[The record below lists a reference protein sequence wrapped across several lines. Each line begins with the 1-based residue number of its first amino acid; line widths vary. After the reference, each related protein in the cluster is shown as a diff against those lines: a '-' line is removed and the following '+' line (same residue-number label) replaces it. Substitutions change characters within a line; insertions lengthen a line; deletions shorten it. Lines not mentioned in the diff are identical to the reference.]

1 MIKHCVRKPY
11 TVLVG
16 ILAII
21 LLGVISFT
29 RMSTDLLPEM
39 ELPYLVV
46 YTSDPGA
53 SPDEV
58 EATVTKPLEAAL
70 GTTSG
75 LKNITSTSSENVS
88 VIMMEFSQETD
99 LNGVMVQMNNT
110 FDQLK
115 DVLPEN
121 AGTPTLMHISADM
134 MATMMLSVDYKGKDV
149 HELSEFLNE
158 ELITQFERLDGVAA
172 VNSIGMVEDGV
183 KITLSQKKID
193 ALNDKVLKSVSS
205 ELYKTKKKLDDAQ
218 SKLDASSAQM
228 NSANA
233 QLEKQTGTLSDQ
245 LGTASAE
252 VDSAASKLN
261 AILSEETTLTANQ
274 KAFEAEKQAYQQYAD
289 MNDQVSMVAALIAVY
304 GSTGKL
310 PADNIN
316 DFDSVSALLS
326 SVGSAIQDPAKYIS
340 QNMTDEEFNVAR
352 DEVSSLVSG
361 IGGDVS
367 AQLGSVSR
375 TDFAKLSAV
384 TAKAAVRVEE
394 IGAELN
400 NINTRLM
407 TIGTMKPQLEQALE
421 AAKKTYAKLESSKI
435 SATVGVASGKAQ
447 IISGKSQLQ
456 SAQQQ
461 LDASVEQFETA
472 RDEAYKKADISGLVT
487 ADMISKILI
496 AENFDMP
503 AGYIKQGD
511 QQVLLKVGKSYD
523 SLDEVSDTILFHMDQ
538 GDIGDVRLK
547 DVASVK
553 FSDNAGETYAK
564 INGNDG
570 ILLSVSKQSTAST
583 AEVSHELN
591 DLIENLQEKYPGLR
605 LTPLMDQG
613 EYIDMIISSVLQN
626 LIMGGILAIFVLA
639 LFLKDFKPTVIV
651 GFSIPMS
658 VLFAIVLMYFTDITL
673 NIISLSGLSL
683 GVGMLVD
690 NSIVVMENI
699 YRLRNEGMP
708 AAKAA
713 VRGASQ
719 VGGAIAASTLTTICV
734 FLPIVFTDGLSRQ
747 LLGDMGLTIAYSL
760 SASLI
765 MALTLVPAMSST
777 VLRNTKPKPTRW
789 FDRLVEQYQKLLG
802 WSLRHR
808 FITLGVALAILIF
821 SAVQAGF
828 MGMTLIP
835 EMSSEQMVA
844 TYEFDPELDE
854 ETNKTNAD
862 SILKT
867 IQSTKGVDIVGAMD
881 SSAASPLSGSSS
893 DSISYYILLNG
904 ERGNKEIA
912 EEIRSKTAKYE
923 DLLTVSDS
931 AMDMG
936 SMLSSGLEI
945 EIRGDEL
952 ETLQS
957 AANDIKKLLG
967 DVEGLEEITDGNEN
981 ADEQIQLI
989 VNKEKAMREGLTVAQ
1004 VFASVSSDLSDEV
1017 TSTTLKLD
1025 GKDYPVTV
1033 VTKSNVTTGN
1043 LMRQTVES
1051 TDPTTGETS
1060 DVRLK
1065 EIASTSKSTSMAS
1078 ISRDNNERV
1087 MTVSAAVDDS
1097 HNIALISREVR
1108 DKLDDYNA
1116 PAGCS
1121 VSITGENEQIT
1132 DMMTD
1137 IIQMILVAIALIYLI
1152 MVAQFQS
1159 LLSPFIVLFT
1169 IPLAFTGGLLA
1180 LWITRM
1186 ELSMMSMMG
1195 FLILTGVI
1203 VNNGIVFVD
1212 YTNQLRLE
1220 GMEKR
1225 EALMRTGR
1233 ARIRPILMTALTTIL
1248 AMSTM
1253 ALGIGSGA
1261 EMGQAMAVV
1270 MIGGLLYATLL
1281 TLLVV
1286 PVLYDLL
1293 NHRKMKKIDVG
1304 DND

>member
-1 MIKHCVRKPY
+1 MIKHCVRKPF

-16 ILAII
+16 ILAVI
-21 LLGVISFT
+21 LLGFISFT

-39 ELPYLVV
+39 ELPYLIV
-46 YTSDPGA
+46 YTTDPGA
-53 SPDEV
+53 SPEEV
-58 EATVTKPLEAAL
+58 ETSVTRPLEAAL

-88 VIMMEFSQETD
+88 MIMMEFSEDTD

-121 AGTPTLMHISADM
+121 AGTPTLMQISADM
-134 MATMMLSVDYKGKDV
+134 MATMTLSVDYDGKDV
-149 HELSEFLNE
+149 QELSEFLNE
-158 ELITQFERLDGVAA
+158 ELLTKFERLDGVGA
-172 VNSIGMVEDGV
+172 VSSIGMVEDSV
-183 KITLSQKKID
+183 RITLDQKKID
-193 ALNDKVLKSVSS
+193 ALNDKVLKSVDS
-205 ELYKTKKKLDDAQ
+205 ELFKTKKQLDDAQ
-218 SKLDASSAQM
+218 AQLNASSSKM

-233 QLEKQTGTLSDQ
+233 QLEAQTGTLADQ
-245 LGTASAE
+245 MGTASAE
-252 VDSAASKLN
+252 VDSATSQLN

-274 KAFEAEKQAYQQYAD
+274 KSFESEKQAYQQYAD
-289 MNDQVSMVAALIAVY
+289 MNDQISMLAALIAVY
-304 GSTGKL
+304 DSTGKL
-310 PADNIN
+310 PTDDLNE
-316 DFDSVSALLS
+316 FDSVSALLS
-326 SVGSAIQDPAKYIS
+326 GTGSAISDPAKYIAE
-340 QNMTDEEFNVAR
+340 NMTDEEFDAAR
-352 DEVSSLVSG
+352 DQVLSLVSG
-361 IGGDVS
+361 IGGD
-367 AQLGSVSR
+367 AADQLGSVSR
-375 TDFAKLSAV
+375 TDFAQLASL
-384 TAKAAVRVEE
+384 TAKAATRVGE
-394 IGAELN
+394 IDAELN
-400 NINTRLM
+400 NISTRLA
-407 TIGTMKPQLEQALE
+407 TISAMKPQLEEALE
-421 AAKKTYAKLESSKI
+421 TAKQTYAKLESSKI
-435 SATVGVASGKAQ
+435 SATLGVASGKAQ
-447 IISGKSQLQ
+447 IIAGQSQLQ

-461 LDASVEQFETA
+461 LDASIEQFEAA
-472 RDEAYKKADISGLVT
+472 RDEAYKKADISGLIT
-487 ADMISKILI
+487 ADMISNILI

-511 QQVLLKVGKSYD
+511 QQILLKVGESYR
-523 SLDEVSDTILFHMDQ
+523 SLDEVADTILFHMDQ
-538 GDIGDVRLK
+538 GKIGDVRLK

-553 FSDNAGETYAK
+553 FSNNAGETYAK

-570 ILLSVSKQSTAST
+570 ILLSISKQSTAST
-583 AEVSHELN
+583 AEVSHELH
-591 DLIENLQEKYPGLR
+591 DLIDELEEQYPGLR

-613 EYIDMIISSVLQN
+613 QYIDMIVSSVLQN
-626 LIMGGILAIFVLA
+626 LIMGGILAILVLA
-639 LFLKDFKPTVIV
+639 LFLKDVKPTIIV

-658 VLFAIVLMYFTDITL
+658 VLFAIVLMYFTNITL
-673 NIISLSGLSL
+673 NIISLSGLAL

-734 FLPIVFTDGLSRQ
+734 FLPLVFTDGLSRQ

-760 SASLI
+760 GASLI

-777 VLRNTKPKPTRW
+777 ILRNTSPKPTRW
-789 FDRLVEQYQKLLG
+789 FDRLIEKYQKLLG

-808 FITLGVALAILIF
+808 FITLGIALAILIF

-835 EMSSEQMVA
+835 EMSSEQMLA
-844 TYEFDPELDE
+844 TYEFDPDLDE
-854 ETNKTNAD
+854 ETNEANAD
-862 SILKT
+862 SILKI
-867 IQSTKGVDIVGAMD
+867 IQDTEGVEVVGAMD
-881 SSAASPLSGSSS
+881 SSAASLMSSGGS
-893 DSISYYILLNG
+893 DSISYYILLTG
-904 ERGNKEIA
+904 DRDNKDIA
-912 EEIRSKTAKYE
+912 AEIRSKTTEYE
-923 DLLTVSDS
+923 EFLTVTDS
-931 AMDMG
+931 AMDMS
-936 SMLSSGLEI
+936 SMLSTGMEI
-945 EIRGDEL
+945 EIRGDDL

-957 AANDIKKLLG
+957 IGSDMKDLLG
-967 DVEGLEEITDGNEN
+967 EVEGLEDITDGNED

-989 VNKEKAMREGLTVAQ
+989 VDKEKAMREGLTVAQ

-1025 GKDYPVTV
+1025 GKEYPVTV
-1033 VTKSNVTTGN
+1033 VAKSNVTTGN

-1060 DVRLK
+1060 EVRLK
-1065 EIASTSKSTSMAS
+1065 EIASTSKSKSMAS
-1078 ISRDNNERV
+1078 IARDNNERV
-1087 MTVSAAVDDS
+1087 LTVSATVDDA
-1097 HNIALISREVR
+1097 HNIALISREVNE
-1108 DKLDDYNA
+1108 KLDRYEA
-1116 PAGCS
+1116 PAGYS
-1121 VSITGENEQIT
+1121 ISITGENEQIM
-1132 DMMTD
+1132 DMMMD
-1137 IIQMILVAIALIYLI
+1137 IIQMILVAVALIYLI

-1180 LWITRM
+1180 LWITGM
-1186 ELSMMSMMG
+1186 EISMMSMMG
-1195 FLILTGVI
+1195 FLILAGVV

-1212 YTNQLRLE
+1212 YTNQLRLD
-1220 GMEKR
+1220 GVEKR
-1225 EALMRTGR
+1225 EALLRAGK

-1248 AMSTM
+1248 AMSTL

-1261 EMGQAMAVV
+1261 EMGQGMAVV
-1270 MIGGLLYATLL
+1270 IIGGLIYATLL

-1293 NHRKMKKIDVG
+1293 NRRKMKKIDVG

>member
-1 MIKHCVRKPY
+1 MIKHCVRKPF

-16 ILAII
+16 ILAVI
-21 LLGVISFT
+21 LLGFISFT

-39 ELPYLVV
+39 ELPYLIV
-46 YTSDPGA
+46 YTTDPGA
-53 SPDEV
+53 SPEEV
-58 EATVTKPLEAAL
+58 ETSVTRPLEAAL

-88 VIMMEFSQETD
+88 MIMMEFSEDTD

-121 AGTPTLMHISADM
+121 AGTPTLMQISADM
-134 MATMMLSVDYKGKDV
+134 MATMTLSVDYDGKDV
-149 HELSEFLNE
+149 QELSEFLNE
-158 ELITQFERLDGVAA
+158 ELLTKFERLDGVGA
-172 VNSIGMVEDGV
+172 VSSIGMVEDSV
-183 KITLSQKKID
+183 RITLDQKKID
-193 ALNDKVLKSVSS
+193 ALNDKVLKSVDS
-205 ELYKTKKKLDDAQ
+205 ELFKTKKQLDDAQ
-218 SKLDASSAQM
+218 AQLNASSSKM

-233 QLEKQTGTLSDQ
+233 QLEAQTGTLADQ
-245 LGTASAE
+245 MGTASAE
-252 VDSAASKLN
+252 VDSATSQLN

-274 KAFEAEKQAYQQYAD
+274 KSFESEKQAYQQYAD
-289 MNDQVSMVAALIAVY
+289 MNDQISMLAALIAVY
-304 GSTGKL
+304 DSTGKL
-310 PADNIN
+310 PTDDLNE
-316 DFDSVSALLS
+316 FDSVSALLS
-326 SVGSAIQDPAKYIS
+326 GTGSAISDPAKYIAE
-340 QNMTDEEFNVAR
+340 NMTDEEFDAAR
-352 DEVSSLVSG
+352 DQVLSLVSG
-361 IGGDVS
+361 IGGD
-367 AQLGSVSR
+367 AADQLGSVSR
-375 TDFAKLSAV
+375 TDFAQLASL
-384 TAKAAVRVEE
+384 TAKAATRVGE
-394 IGAELN
+394 IDAELN
-400 NINTRLM
+400 NISTRLA
-407 TIGTMKPQLEQALE
+407 TISAMKPQLEEALE
-421 AAKKTYAKLESSKI
+421 TAKQTYAKLESSKI
-435 SATVGVASGKAQ
+435 SATLGVASGKAQ
-447 IISGKSQLQ
+447 IIAGQSQLQ

-461 LDASVEQFETA
+461 LDASIEQFEAA
-472 RDEAYKKADISGLVT
+472 RDEAYKKADISGLIT
-487 ADMISKILI
+487 ADMISNILI

-511 QQVLLKVGKSYD
+511 QQILLKVGESYR
-523 SLDEVSDTILFHMDQ
+523 SLDEVADTILFHMDQ

-553 FSDNAGETYAK
+553 FSNNAGETYAK

-583 AEVSHELN
+583 AEVSHELH
-591 DLIENLQEKYPGLR
+591 DLIDELEEQYPGLR

-613 EYIDMIISSVLQN
+613 QYIDMIVSSVLQN
-626 LIMGGILAIFVLA
+626 LIMGGILAILVLA
-639 LFLKDFKPTVIV
+639 LFLKDVKPTIIV

-673 NIISLSGLSL
+673 NIISLSGLAL

-734 FLPIVFTDGLSRQ
+734 FLPLVFTDGLSRQ

-760 SASLI
+760 GASLI

-777 VLRNTKPKPTRW
+777 ILRNTSPKPTRW
-789 FDRLVEQYQKLLG
+789 FDRLIEKYQKLLG

-808 FITLGVALAILIF
+808 FITLGIALAILIF

-835 EMSSEQMVA
+835 EMSSEQMLA
-844 TYEFDPELDE
+844 TYEFDPDLDE
-854 ETNKTNAD
+854 ETNEANAD
-862 SILKT
+862 SILKI
-867 IQSTKGVDIVGAMD
+867 IQDTEGVDVVGAMD
-881 SSAASPLSGSSS
+881 SSAASLMSSGGS
-893 DSISYYILLNG
+893 DSISYYILLTG
-904 ERGNKEIA
+904 DRDNKDIA
-912 EEIRSKTAKYE
+912 AEIRSKTTEYE
-923 DLLTVSDS
+923 EFLTVTDS
-931 AMDMG
+931 AMDMS
-936 SMLSSGLEI
+936 SMLSTGMEI
-945 EIRGDEL
+945 EIRGDDL

-957 AANDIKKLLG
+957 IGSDMKDLLG
-967 DVEGLEEITDGNEN
+967 EVEGLEDITDGNED

-989 VNKEKAMREGLTVAQ
+989 VDKEKAMREGLTVAQ

-1025 GKDYPVTV
+1025 GKEYPVTV
-1033 VTKSNVTTGN
+1033 VAKSNVTTGN

-1060 DVRLK
+1060 EVRLK
-1065 EIASTSKSTSMAS
+1065 EIASTSKSKSMAS
-1078 ISRDNNERV
+1078 IARDNNERV
-1087 MTVSAAVDDS
+1087 LTVSATVDDA
-1097 HNIALISREVR
+1097 HNIALISREVNE
-1108 DKLDDYNA
+1108 KLDRYEA
-1116 PAGCS
+1116 PAGYS
-1121 VSITGENEQIT
+1121 ISITGENEQIM
-1132 DMMTD
+1132 DMMID
-1137 IIQMILVAIALIYLI
+1137 IIQMILVAVALIYLI

-1180 LWITRM
+1180 LWITGM
-1186 ELSMMSMMG
+1186 EISMMSMMG
-1195 FLILTGVI
+1195 FLILAGVV

-1212 YTNQLRLE
+1212 YTNQLRLD
-1220 GMEKR
+1220 GVEKR
-1225 EALMRTGR
+1225 EALLRAGK

-1248 AMSTM
+1248 AMSTL

-1261 EMGQAMAVV
+1261 EMGQGMAVV
-1270 MIGGLLYATLL
+1270 IIGGLIYATLL

-1293 NHRKMKKIDVG
+1293 NRRKMKKIDVG

>member
-1 MIKHCVRKPY
+1 MIKHCVRKPF

-16 ILAII
+16 ILAVI
-21 LLGVISFT
+21 LLGFISFT

-39 ELPYLVV
+39 ELPYLIV
-46 YTSDPGA
+46 YTTDPGA
-53 SPDEV
+53 SPEEV
-58 EATVTKPLEAAL
+58 ETSVTRPLEAAL

-88 VIMMEFSQETD
+88 MIMMEFSEDTD

-121 AGTPTLMHISADM
+121 AGTPTLMQISADM
-134 MATMMLSVDYKGKDV
+134 MATMTLSVDYDGKDV
-149 HELSEFLNE
+149 QELSEFLNE
-158 ELITQFERLDGVAA
+158 ELLTKFERLDGVGA
-172 VNSIGMVEDGV
+172 VSSIGMVEDSV
-183 KITLSQKKID
+183 RITLDQKKID
-193 ALNDKVLKSVSS
+193 ALNDKVLKSVDS
-205 ELYKTKKKLDDAQ
+205 ELFKTKKQLDDAQ
-218 SKLDASSAQM
+218 AQLNASSSKM

-233 QLEKQTGTLSDQ
+233 QLEAQTGTLADQ
-245 LGTASAE
+245 MGTASAE
-252 VDSAASKLN
+252 VDSATSQLN

-274 KAFEAEKQAYQQYAD
+274 KSFESEKQAYQQYAD
-289 MNDQVSMVAALIAVY
+289 MNDQISMLAALIAVY
-304 GSTGKL
+304 DSTGKL
-310 PADNIN
+310 PTDDLNE
-316 DFDSVSALLS
+316 FDSVSALLS
-326 SVGSAIQDPAKYIS
+326 GTGSAISDPAKYIAE
-340 QNMTDEEFNVAR
+340 NMTDEEFDAAR
-352 DEVSSLVSG
+352 DQVLSLVSG
-361 IGGDVS
+361 IGGD
-367 AQLGSVSR
+367 AADQLGSVSR
-375 TDFAKLSAV
+375 TDFAQLASL
-384 TAKAAVRVEE
+384 TAKAATRVGE
-394 IGAELN
+394 IDAELN
-400 NINTRLM
+400 NISTRLA
-407 TIGTMKPQLEQALE
+407 TISAMKPQLEEALE
-421 AAKKTYAKLESSKI
+421 TAKQTYAKLESSKI
-435 SATVGVASGKAQ
+435 SATLGVASGKAQ
-447 IISGKSQLQ
+447 IIAGQSQLQ

-461 LDASVEQFETA
+461 LDASIEQFEAA
-472 RDEAYKKADISGLVT
+472 RDEAYKKADISGLIT
-487 ADMISKILI
+487 ADMISNILI

-511 QQVLLKVGKSYD
+511 QQILLKVGESYR
-523 SLDEVSDTILFHMDQ
+523 SLDEVADTILFHMDQ

-553 FSDNAGETYAK
+553 FSNNAGETYAK

-583 AEVSHELN
+583 AEVSHELH
-591 DLIENLQEKYPGLR
+591 DLIDELEEQYPGLR

-613 EYIDMIISSVLQN
+613 QYIDMIVSSVLQN
-626 LIMGGILAIFVLA
+626 LIMGGILAILVLA
-639 LFLKDFKPTVIV
+639 LFLKDVKPTIIV

-673 NIISLSGLSL
+673 NIISLSGLAL

-699 YRLRNEGMP
+699 YRLRNEGVP

-734 FLPIVFTDGLSRQ
+734 FLPLVFTDGLSRQ

-760 SASLI
+760 GASLI

-777 VLRNTKPKPTRW
+777 ILRNTSPKPTRW
-789 FDRLVEQYQKLLG
+789 FDRLIEKYQKLLG

-808 FITLGVALAILIF
+808 FITLGIALAILIF

-835 EMSSEQMVA
+835 EMSSEQMLA
-844 TYEFDPELDE
+844 TYEFDPDLDE
-854 ETNKTNAD
+854 ETNEANAD
-862 SILKT
+862 SILKI
-867 IQSTKGVDIVGAMD
+867 IQDTEGVEVVGAMD
-881 SSAASPLSGSSS
+881 SSAASLMSSGGS
-893 DSISYYILLNG
+893 DSISYYILLSG
-904 ERGNKEIA
+904 DRGNKDIA
-912 EEIRSKTAKYE
+912 AEIRSKTTEYE
-923 DLLTVSDS
+923 EFLTVTDS
-931 AMDMG
+931 AMDMS
-936 SMLSSGLEI
+936 SMLSTGMEI
-945 EIRGDEL
+945 EIRGDDL

-957 AANDIKKLLG
+957 IGSDMKDLLG
-967 DVEGLEEITDGNEN
+967 EVEGLEDITDGNED

-989 VNKEKAMREGLTVAQ
+989 VDKEKAMREGLTVAQ

-1025 GKDYPVTV
+1025 GKEYPVTV
-1033 VTKSNVTTGN
+1033 VAKSNVTTGN

-1060 DVRLK
+1060 EVRLK
-1065 EIASTSKSTSMAS
+1065 EIASTSKSKSMAS
-1078 ISRDNNERV
+1078 IARDNNERV
-1087 MTVSAAVDDS
+1087 LTVSATVDDA
-1097 HNIALISREVR
+1097 HNIALISREVNE
-1108 DKLDDYNA
+1108 KLDRYEA
-1116 PAGCS
+1116 PAGYS
-1121 VSITGENEQIT
+1121 ISITGENEQIM
-1132 DMMTD
+1132 DMMID
-1137 IIQMILVAIALIYLI
+1137 IIQMILVAVALIYLI

-1180 LWITRM
+1180 LWITGM
-1186 ELSMMSMMG
+1186 EISMMSMMG
-1195 FLILTGVI
+1195 FLILAGVV

-1212 YTNQLRLE
+1212 YTNQLRLD
-1220 GMEKR
+1220 GVEKR
-1225 EALMRTGR
+1225 EALLRAGK

-1248 AMSTM
+1248 AMSTL

-1261 EMGQAMAVV
+1261 EMGQGMAVV
-1270 MIGGLLYATLL
+1270 IIGGLIYATLL

-1293 NHRKMKKIDVG
+1293 NRRKMKKIDVG

>member
-1 MIKHCVRKPY
+1 MIKHCVRKPF

-16 ILAII
+16 ILAVI
-21 LLGVISFT
+21 LLGFISFT

-39 ELPYLVV
+39 ELPYLIV
-46 YTSDPGA
+46 YTTDPGA
-53 SPDEV
+53 SPEEV
-58 EATVTKPLEAAL
+58 ETSVTRPLEAAL

-88 VIMMEFSQETD
+88 MIMMEFSEDTD

-121 AGTPTLMHISADM
+121 AGTPTLMQISADM
-134 MATMMLSVDYKGKDV
+134 MATMTLSVDYDGKDV
-149 HELSEFLNE
+149 QELSEFLNE
-158 ELITQFERLDGVAA
+158 ELLTKFERLDGVGA
-172 VNSIGMVEDGV
+172 VSSIGMVEDSV
-183 KITLSQKKID
+183 RITLDQKKID
-193 ALNDKVLKSVSS
+193 ALNDKVLKSVDS
-205 ELYKTKKKLDDAQ
+205 ELYKTKKQLDDAQ
-218 SKLDASSAQM
+218 AQLNASSSKM

-233 QLEKQTGTLSDQ
+233 QLEAQTGTLADQ
-245 LGTASAE
+245 MGTASAE
-252 VDSAASKLN
+252 VDSATSQLN

-274 KAFEAEKQAYQQYAD
+274 KSFEAEKQAYQQYAD
-289 MNDQVSMVAALIAVY
+289 MNDQISMLAALIAVY
-304 GSTGKL
+304 DSTGKL
-310 PADNIN
+310 PTDDLNE
-316 DFDSVSALLS
+316 FDSVSALLS
-326 SVGSAIQDPAKYIS
+326 GAGSAISDPAKYIAE
-340 QNMTDEEFNVAR
+340 NMTDEEFDAAR
-352 DEVSSLVSG
+352 DQVLSLVSG
-361 IGGDVS
+361 IGGD
-367 AQLGSVSR
+367 AADQLGSVSR
-375 TDFAKLSAV
+375 TDFAQLASL
-384 TAKAAVRVEE
+384 TAKAATRVGE
-394 IGAELN
+394 IDAELN
-400 NINTRLM
+400 NISTRLA
-407 TIGTMKPQLEQALE
+407 TISAMKPQLEEALE
-421 AAKKTYAKLESSKI
+421 TAKQTYAKLESSKI
-435 SATVGVASGKAQ
+435 SATLGVASGKAQ
-447 IISGKSQLQ
+447 IIAGQSQLQ

-461 LDASVEQFETA
+461 LDASIEQFEAA
-472 RDEAYKKADISGLVT
+472 RDEAYKKADISGLIT
-487 ADMISKILI
+487 ADMISNILI

-511 QQVLLKVGKSYD
+511 QQILLKVGESYR
-523 SLDEVSDTILFHMDQ
+523 SLDEVADTILFHMDQ
-538 GDIGDVRLK
+538 GKIGDVRLK

-553 FSDNAGETYAK
+553 FSNNAGETYAK

-583 AEVSHELN
+583 AEVSHELH
-591 DLIENLQEKYPGLR
+591 DLIGELEEQYPGLR

-613 EYIDMIISSVLQN
+613 QYIDMIVSSVLQN
-626 LIMGGILAIFVLA
+626 LIMGGILAILVLA
-639 LFLKDFKPTVIV
+639 LFLKDVKPTIIV

-673 NIISLSGLSL
+673 NIISLSGLAL

-734 FLPIVFTDGLSRQ
+734 FLPLVFTDGLSRQ

-760 SASLI
+760 GASLI

-777 VLRNTKPKPTRW
+777 ILRNTSPKPTRW
-789 FDRLVEQYQKLLG
+789 FDRLIEKYQKLLG

-808 FITLGVALAILIF
+808 FITLGIALAILIF

-835 EMSSEQMVA
+835 EMSSEQMLA
-844 TYEFDPELDE
+844 TYEFDPDLDE
-854 ETNKTNAD
+854 ETNEANAD
-862 SILKT
+862 SILKI
-867 IQSTKGVDIVGAMD
+867 IQDTEGVDVVGAMD
-881 SSAASPLSGSSS
+881 SSAASLMSSGGS
-893 DSISYYILLNG
+893 DSISYYILLTG
-904 ERGNKEIA
+904 DRDNKDIA
-912 EEIRSKTAKYE
+912 AEIRSKTTEYE
-923 DLLTVSDS
+923 EFLTVTDS
-931 AMDMG
+931 AMDMS
-936 SMLSSGLEI
+936 SMLSTGMEI
-945 EIRGDEL
+945 EIRGDDL

-957 AANDIKKLLG
+957 IGSDMKDLLG
-967 DVEGLEEITDGNEN
+967 EVEGLEDITDGNEE

-989 VNKEKAMREGLTVAQ
+989 VDKEKAMREGLTVAQ

-1025 GKDYPVTV
+1025 GKEYPVTV
-1033 VTKSNVTTGN
+1033 VAKSNVTTGN

-1060 DVRLK
+1060 EVRLK
-1065 EIASTSKSTSMAS
+1065 EIASTSKSKSMAS
-1078 ISRDNNERV
+1078 IARDNNERV
-1087 MTVSAAVDDS
+1087 LTVSATVDDA
-1097 HNIALISREVR
+1097 HNIALISREVNE
-1108 DKLDDYNA
+1108 KLDRYEA
-1116 PAGCS
+1116 PAGYS
-1121 VSITGENEQIT
+1121 ISITGENEQIM

-1137 IIQMILVAIALIYLI
+1137 VIQMILVAVALIYLI

-1180 LWITRM
+1180 LWITGM
-1186 ELSMMSMMG
+1186 EISMMSMMG
-1195 FLILTGVI
+1195 FLILAGVV

-1212 YTNQLRLE
+1212 YTNQLRLD
-1220 GMEKR
+1220 GVEKR
-1225 EALMRTGR
+1225 EALLRAGK

-1248 AMSTM
+1248 AMSTL

-1261 EMGQAMAVV
+1261 EMGQGMAVV
-1270 MIGGLLYATLL
+1270 IIGGLIYATLL

-1293 NHRKMKKIDVG
+1293 NRRKMKKIDVG

>member
-16 ILAII
+16 ILAVI
-21 LLGVISFT
+21 LLGFISFT

-39 ELPYLVV
+39 ELPYLIV
-46 YTSDPGA
+46 YTTNPGA
-53 SPDEV
+53 SPEEV
-58 EATVTKPLEAAL
+58 ETSITRPLEAAL

-75 LKNITSTSSENVS
+75 LKNITSTSAENVS
-88 VIMMEFSQETD
+88 MIMMEFSAETD

-121 AGTPTLMHISADM
+121 ASTPALMQISADM
-134 MATMMLSVDYKGKDV
+134 MATMTLSVDYEGKDI

-158 ELITQFERLDGVAA
+158 ELISQFERLDGVAA
-172 VNSIGMVEDGV
+172 VTSIGAVEDGV
-183 KITLSQKKID
+183 TITLDQDKID
-193 ALNDKVLKSVSS
+193 DLNDKVLKNVDS
-205 ELYKTKKKLDDAQ
+205 ELYQAKLELDDAQ
-218 SKLDASSAQM
+218 TQLDASAEQLDSA
-228 NSANA
+228 SA
-233 QLEKQTGTLSDQ
+233 QLEAQTGSLADQ
-245 LGTASAE
+245 MGTASAE
-252 VDSAASKLN
+252 VDSATSQLN

-274 KAFEAEKQAYQQYAD
+274 KAFQAEKQAYEQYAA
-289 MNDQVSMVAALIAVY
+289 MNDQISMFSTLIAIY
-304 GSTGKL
+304 DSTGNL
-310 PADNIN
+310 PSGDLT
-316 DFDSVSALLS
+316 DSDAISGLLP
-326 SVGSAIQDPAKYIS
+326 GAGAAISNPITYIS
-340 QNMTDEEFNVAR
+340 ETMTDEAFATAR
-352 DEVSSLVSG
+352 DEVLALMDLG
-361 IGGDVS
+361 QAS
-367 AQLGSVSR
+367 AQLSTISR
-375 TDFAKLSAV
+375 TEFVQLASL
-384 TAKAAVRVEE
+384 TAKASTRITE
-394 IGAELN
+394 IDAELN
-400 NINTRLM
+400 NINTRLA
-407 TIGTMKPQLEQALE
+407 TISGMKPQLEQALE
-421 AAKKTYAKLESSKI
+421 TAKQTYAKLESSKI
-435 SATVGVASGKAQ
+435 SATLGAASGQAQ
-447 IISGKSQLQ
+447 MISGKSQLQ

-461 LDASVEQFETA
+461 LDTAVEQFQEA
-472 RDEAYKKADISGLVT
+472 RDEAYEKADISGLVT
-487 ADMISKILI
+487 ADMISNILV

-503 AGYIKQGD
+503 AGYMQQGD
-511 QQVLLKVGKSYD
+511 AQVLLKVGESYH
-523 SLDEVSDTILFHMDQ
+523 SLDEVADTILFHMDVD
-538 GDIGDVRLK
+538 DIGDVRLK
-547 DVASVK
+547 DVASVE
-553 FSDNAGETYAK
+553 FTDNAGETYAK
-564 INGNDG
+564 VNGNEG

-583 AEVSHELN
+583 AEVSDKLNELIQSLQN
-591 DLIENLQEKYPGLR
+591 DYDGLR

-626 LIMGGILAIFVLA
+626 LIMGGILAILVLA
-639 LFLKDFKPTVIV
+639 LFLKDVKPTIIV

-658 VLFAIVLMYFTDITL
+658 VLFAIVLMFFTNISL
-673 NIISLSGLSL
+673 NIISLSGLAL

-713 VRGASQ
+713 VRGAAQ
-719 VGGAIAASTLTTICV
+719 VGGAIASSTLTTICV
-734 FLPIVFTDGLSRQ
+734 FLPLVFTDGLSRQ

-777 VLRNTKPKPTRW
+777 VLRNTTPKPARW
-789 FDRLVEQYQKLLG
+789 FDKMVSKYQSLLG

-808 FITLGVALAILIF
+808 FITLGTALVILIF
-821 SAVQAGF
+821 AAVQAAF

-835 EMSSEQMVA
+835 EMSSEQMLA
-844 TYEFDPELDE
+844 TYSFDPELDE
-854 ETNKTNAD
+854 ETNEANAD
-862 SILKT
+862 HILQL
-867 IQSTKGVDIVGAMD
+867 IQDTEGVDIVGAMD
-881 SSAASPLSGSSS
+881 SNAASIMSTGSS
-893 DSISYYILLNG
+893 DAVSYYILLNG

-912 EEIRSKTAKYE
+912 EEIRSKTTEYE
-923 DLLTVSDS
+923 ELLTVSDS

-936 SMLSSGLEI
+936 SMLSTGMEI

-952 ETLQS
+952 EMLQS
-957 AANDIKKLLG
+957 IGNDMKTLLSEV
-967 DVEGLEEITDGNEN
+967 DGLEDITDGNEN
-981 ADEQIQLI
+981 ADEQVQLI
-989 VNKEKAMREGLTVAQ
+989 VDKEKAMREGLTVAQ
-1004 VFASVSSDLSDEV
+1004 VFASISSDLSNEIA
-1017 TSTTLKLD
+1017 STTLKLEH
-1025 GKDYPVTV
+1025 KDYPVTV
-1033 VTKSNVTTGN
+1033 ISTSDVDSSN
-1043 LMRQTVES
+1043 LLRQTVES

-1060 DVRLK
+1060 EIRLDD
-1065 EIASTSKSTSMAS
+1065 IATTDRSTSMAS

-1087 MTVSAAVDDS
+1087 MTVSATVSAS
-1097 HNIALISREVR
+1097 HNIALISREVNE
-1108 DKLDDYNA
+1108 KLADYEV
-1116 PAGCS
+1116 PTGYS
-1121 VSITGENEQIT
+1121 IHITGENEQIM

-1137 IIQMILVAIALIYLI
+1137 IVLMILVAIALIYLI

-1186 ELSMMSMMG
+1186 EISMMSMMG
-1195 FLILTGVI
+1195 FLILSGVV

-1220 GMEKR
+1220 GVEKR
-1225 EALMRTGR
+1225 EALMRTGS

-1261 EMGQAMAVV
+1261 EMGQGMAVV

-1293 NHRKMKKIDVG
+1293 NHRKMQKVDIG
-1304 DND
+1304 DED